1 MPTTDLY
8 MDGYAAGLM
17 RARYLLRQSTYN
29 GDPVDAVLDQLA
41 REVLQAQGR

>member
-1 MPTTDLY
+1 MPKRDLY

-17 RARYLLRQSTYN
+17 RARYLLQQSTYN
-29 GDPVDAVLDQLA
+29 DRTIDQVMDQMA